1 MKVVHVGQLHKKDDI
16 RIFQKECRS
25 LAGAGYDVVYCTSD
39 YQGGTAG
46 VSVIDDVC
54 VQIYPYRRKK
64 QDGALIIRLCKILFN
79 RVTRP
84 IGLYRDVIRNK
95 PDIVHIHEHRLVYL
109 VIVIKWRKR
118 NIKVIYDAHEDS
130 EHERYEH
137 DMKKYGVFLAN
148 AFVKIHG
155 FIEHLACRH
164 ADVVI
169 AATPHIEGLLH
180 PYAKKITTV
189 KNYPILSQEAE
200 VTRVGGGRIGCY
212 VGGMSE
218 DRSTTMLF
226 EISDKI
232 SGSLYLAGP
241 IDKEYYSTLANNYKE
256 TQQKKWF
263 YKGILNR
270 EEVERLYSICDVGV
284 CIFKKTRNN
293 FYALPT
299 KLFEYMR
306 AGLPI
311 VASEFPLWKEIIQ
324 GANCGVCVNENN
336 LEDICSKINYL
347 LDHPEEASILGK
359 NGQHAVKQKYN
370 WNIEEKKLLQV
381 YKDLSYMRRGNKR

>member
-1 MKVVHVGQLHKKDDI
+1 M
-16 RIFQKECRS
+16 
-25 LAGAGYDVVYCTSD
+25 VYCTSD
-39 YQGGTAG
+39 YRGSTAG
-46 VSVIDDVC
+46 VSAIDDVC
-54 VQIYPYRRKK
+54 AQIYPYRRKK
-64 QDGALIIRLCKILFN
+64 QDWALIIRLCKILFN

-84 IGLYRDVIRNK
+84 IGLYRDIIRNK

-109 VIVIKWRKR
+109 VIVIKLRKR

-137 DMKKYGVFLAN
+137 GMKKYGVFLAN
-148 AFVKIHG
+148 VFVKIHG
-155 FIEHLACRH
+155 FIEHLACRCGDSSN
-164 ADVVI
+164 ATYRRVVASI
-169 AATPHIEGLLH
+169 CKED
-180 PYAKKITTV
+180 YYSKK
-189 KNYPILSQEAE
+189 LSNPLS
-200 VTRVGGGRIGCY
+200 RIRSYLSGGGRIVCY

-218 DRSTTMLF
+218 DRSTTMLA

-241 IDKEYYSTLANNYKE
+241 IDEVYYSTLANNYKE

-270 EEVERLYSICDVGV
+270 EKVERLYSICDVGV
-284 CIFKKTRNN
+284 CISKKTRNN

-370 WNIEEKKLLQV
+370 WSIEEKKLLQV
-381 YKDLSYMRRGNKR
+381 YKDLSYMRQGDKR